1 MNKVRRNKINQL
13 IEKLA
18 DNKKE
23 LEIIASEEEESF
35 DNMTEGLQATMRGM
49 NMEGAIDNL
58 NTAIECIEEAI
69 DYMREASL

>member
-13 IEKLA
+13 IEKLTE
-18 DNKKE
+18 NKKE
-23 LEIIASEEEESF
+23 LENITSEEEESF

-49 NMEGAIDNL
+49 NMEDAIDNL

>member
-13 IEKLA
+13 IEKLTE
-18 DNKKE
+18 NKKE
-23 LEIIASEEEESF
+23 LEIITSEEEESF

-49 NMEGAIDNL
+49 NMEDAIDNL

-69 DYMREASL
+69 DYMMEASL

>member
-13 IEKLA
+13 IEKLT

-23 LEIIASEEEESF
+23 LEIITSEEEESF

-49 NMEGAIDNL
+49 NMEDAIDNL
-58 NTAIECIEEAI
+58 NTAIECLEEAI

>member
-13 IEKLA
+13 IEKLT

-49 NMEGAIDNL
+49 NMEDAIDNL

-69 DYMREASL
+69 DYMMEASL

>member
-13 IEKLA
+13 IEKLT

-23 LEIIASEEEESF
+23 LEIITSEEEESF

-49 NMEGAIDNL
+49 NMEDAIDNL

>member
-13 IEKLA
+13 IEKLTE
-18 DNKKE
+18 NKKE
-23 LEIIASEEEESF
+23 LEIITSDEEESF

-49 NMEGAIDNL
+49 NMEDAIDNL

>member
-1 MNKVRRNKINQL
+1 MNKVRRSKINQL
-13 IEKLA
+13 IEKLT

-49 NMEGAIDNL
+49 NMEDAIDNL

-69 DYMREASL
+69 DYMMEASL

>member
-13 IEKLA
+13 IERLT

-49 NMEGAIDNL
+49 NMEDAIDNL

-69 DYMREASL
+69 DHMMEASL

>member
-13 IEKLA
+13 IEKLTE
-18 DNKKE
+18 NKKE
-23 LEIIASEEEESF
+23 LEIITSEEEESF

-49 NMEGAIDNL
+49 NMEDAIDNL

>member
-13 IEKLA
+13 IEKLT

-49 NMEGAIDNL
+49 NMEDAIDNL

>member
-13 IEKLA
+13 IEKLT

-49 NMEGAIDNL
+49 NMENAIDNL

-69 DYMREASL
+69 DYMMEASL